1 MRRIPM
7 LLSMVV
13 LVWTCLGSAR
23 AQERS
28 VTVGIPAGP
37 LARLVQSLAPAFQ
50 AETGI
55 AVRTATLDSRG
66 GPTLADAQTILLRER
81 LLQRFQTTGQ
91 GASRVI
97 FHGDVILVGSHAERA
112 RVRGLRDIRTAL
124 RWIAAARGTFLSS
137 SPRGSSSSST

>member
-55 AVRTATLDSRG
+55 AVRTATLDSCG
-66 GPTLADAQTILLRER
+66 GHTLADAQTILRPSDSCN
-81 LLQRFQTTGQ
+81 G
-91 GASRVI
+91 SRRRGRGH
-97 FHGDVILVGSHAERA
+97 HG
-112 RVRGLRDIRTAL
+112 
-124 RWIAAARGTFLSS
+124 
-137 SPRGSSSSST
+137 